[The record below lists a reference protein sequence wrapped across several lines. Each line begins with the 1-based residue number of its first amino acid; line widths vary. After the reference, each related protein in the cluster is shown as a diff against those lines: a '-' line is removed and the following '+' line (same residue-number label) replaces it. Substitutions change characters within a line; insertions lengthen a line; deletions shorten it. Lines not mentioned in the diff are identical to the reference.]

1 MQKNIARLIELF
13 RLAARRF
20 DEDRCLLTASSLT
33 FTTLLSLVPVITV
46 ALTLISAFPVFA
58 SLTGAIEEFVFDNMV
73 PDAAELVFQYSDQFA
88 ENAAKL
94 TTVGIIFL
102 AVTAVMMLL
111 TIDGAFNEIWR
122 VQRPRPLVQRLVV
135 YWTLIT
141 VGPILMGASLS
152 LTSWLVSI
160 SVGWVKDVPG
170 AGMAI
175 LKTVPVGLTSL
186 ALALL
191 YFFMPKRSISAKDAL
206 IGGVFA
212 GILLEFMKHGFGYY
226 ITNFPTYKLVYGAFA
241 AVPVFLMWLYL
252 SWLIVLLGAVVVA
265 ALPEWR
271 QRATPGRGAP
281 GCDFMY
287 ALQMLKLLWKAQQR
301 GEVVTIAHLHGA
313 LSLRY
318 EHIEAL
324 LETMRSEA
332 WVSPAAPAGWVL
344 HRSPQTITVAEIY
357 RVFVFDAKGRVPA
370 AESDEE
376 LVTLAR
382 DYGGRIDANLQLTL
396 AELFE
401 NAVKK
406 DDSAMPVAV

>member
-1 MQKNIARLIELF
+1 VLKKIARLIELF
-13 RLAARRF
+13 HLAARRF

-33 FTTLLSLVPVITV
+33 FTTLLSLVPIITV
-46 ALTLISAFPVFA
+46 ALTFISAFPVFA
-58 SLTGAIEEFVFDNMV
+58 SLSEAIEQFVFDNMV
-73 PDAAELVFQYSDQFA
+73 PDAAELVFKYTDQFA
-88 ENAAKL
+88 DNAAKL
-94 TTVGIIFL
+94 TAVGIAFL
-102 AVTAVMMLL
+102 GVTAVMLLL

-122 VQRPRPLVQRLVV
+122 VQRPRPLMQRLVV

-141 VGPILMGASLS
+141 VGPILVGASLS
-152 LTSWLVSI
+152 LTSWVVSI

-170 AGMAI
+170 AGVAI
-175 LKTVPVGLTSL
+175 LKTAAVGLTSL

-191 YFFMPKRSISAKDAL
+191 YFFMPKRGIAVKDAL

-226 ITNFPTYKLVYGAFA
+226 ITNFQTYKLVYGAFA

-252 SWLIVLLGAVVVA
+252 SWLIVLLGAVIVA

-271 QRATPGRGAP
+271 QRATPGQGAP
-281 GCDFMY
+281 GSDFMY
-287 ALQMLKLLWKAQQR
+287 ALQILKLLWKAQQR
-301 GEVVTIAHLHGA
+301 GEVVTITRLHGA

-318 EHIEAL
+318 EHIETL
-324 LETMRSEA
+324 LETMRGEA

-344 HRSPQTITVAEIY
+344 HRSPKTITVAEIY
-357 RVFVFDAKGRVPA
+357 RVFVFDTKGRIPA
-370 AESDEE
+370 TDSDEE
-376 LVTLAR
+376 LITLAR

-401 NAVKK
+401 NAGVKE
-406 DDSAMPVAV
+406 DSAMPANA